1 MPNRYAILSATIC
14 IAMLLAFL
22 FGPEA
27 SYAIGKVT
35 PTPTPE
41 GQPTAPEELDIDA
54 ALEEVLE
61 HIDAEAFDEAI
72 GLADEILQQ
81 DEETW
86 KAYYYRGFAH
96 SRSEDWEDAIADY
109 SAVLELRPH
118 DSSIWRLRG
127 ELHLK
132 NSNPRQA
139 KRDYEQSLTITSRS
153 TQTYSSLV
161 RLHERDRDSKLRDMY
176 QSIVDAARA
185 NAQGS
190 SNQAIFI
197 LDEAIESFD
206 RGSTPSELGY
216 AYFMRAKVW
225 TDTKSWDSALA
236 DMNAALA
243 LQPQMQDYYM
253 ARGFIYSETEQLAL
267 AAPDFYRRMTL
278 IERESIDESL
288 TFNEPVTIEMDYGV
302 VARLQFVGEA
312 GQRVSISARDNLG
325 TGADPLL
332 VLLDVD
338 GVPLLGND
346 DGGGKT
352 DALIADVEL
361 PADGIYTV
369 VVSHANAGFE
379 GKIRVSLR

>member
-41 GQPTAPEELDIDA
+41 GQPALPKELDIDA

-118 DSSIWRLRG
+118 DSAIWRLRG

-153 TQTYSSLV
+153 TQTYSSLFACMSETATASCGICTRV
-161 RLHERDRDSKLRDMY
+161 SWMR
-176 QSIVDAARA
+176 RA
-185 NAQGS
+185 PNAQGS
-190 SNQAIFI
+190 SNQALFI

-225 TDTKSWDSALA
+225 TDTKSWDNALA

-243 LQPQMQDYYM
+243 LQPLMQDYYWHEVSST
-253 ARGFIYSETEQLAL
+253 RKPSSWLWQ
-267 AAPDFYRRMTL
+267 RR
-278 IERESIDESL
+278 
-288 TFNEPVTIEMDYGV
+288 
-302 VARLQFVGEA
+302 
-312 GQRVSISARDNLG
+312 IS
-325 TGADPLL
+325 
-332 VLLDVD
+332 
-338 GVPLLGND
+338 
-346 DGGGKT
+346 T
-352 DALIADVEL
+352 DA
-361 PADGIYTV
+361 
-369 VVSHANAGFE
+369 
-379 GKIRVSLR
+379 

>member
-1 MPNRYAILSATIC
+1 MDR
-14 IAMLLAFL
+14 
-22 FGPEA
+22 
-27 SYAIGKVT
+27 
-35 PTPTPE
+35 
-41 GQPTAPEELDIDA
+41 
-54 ALEEVLE
+54 
-61 HIDAEAFDEAI
+61 
-72 GLADEILQQ
+72 
-81 DEETW
+81 
-86 KAYYYRGFAH
+86 
-96 SRSEDWEDAIADY
+96 
-109 SAVLELRPH
+109 
-118 DSSIWRLRG
+118 
-127 ELHLK
+127 
-132 NSNPRQA
+132 
-139 KRDYEQSLTITSRS
+139 
-153 TQTYSSLV
+153 
-161 RLHERDRDSKLRDMY
+161 HE
-176 QSIVDAARA
+176 
-185 NAQGS
+185 
-190 SNQAIFI
+190 
-197 LDEAIESFD
+197 
-206 RGSTPSELGY
+206 
-216 AYFMRAKVW
+216 
-225 TDTKSWDSALA
+225 SWDSALA

-312 GQRVSISARDNLG
+312 GQLVSISARDNLG